1 VKKSAAAIF
10 IILTCLIFPLK
21 VFSMEKIPV
30 FIKNFQIHSPDQADQ
45 YLSEGINSVLKA
57 IISPVQDVY
66 LSEEEKNEG
75 FVISGSIIIIEDTS
89 ITSASLTHKG
99 RILESYSKKSEKKS
113 DILTNISEFGTL
125 CKDIIES
132 ESDKNYD
139 GDLEK
144 KAEPEKIHSN
154 KILFSTDEIP
164 EEIISITCALIN
176 EDKKPDI
183 AWITE
188 KTLTISSIEDG
199 MFKTLAK
206 YGLPANLS
214 PLSLESFSRDGKGM
228 IIANLYDNKNK
239 NFRAALFYLNSQSKK
254 IEKDENLPSN
264 YFYKSTILD
273 SGKKIIAAKQG
284 DNFKTSLFRKGI
296 KILNLKNLN
305 IENFDLKKDFDFF
318 PSIASGS
325 FTKPD
330 SREWAFLK
338 ENGSLQ
344 FFSED
349 LKKLY
354 ETDGVFGGSVT
365 FADYEKEGR
374 DEIDSRYFFPTRLIS
389 VQTKDR
395 KTMLLTI
402 KNKDGGS
409 RILQRLRFFK
419 EGYVAG
425 LEWDKISFEE
435 VFKSR
440 SFQGWI
446 SDFQLCDIDMDG
458 KNELIIA
465 NPNKSEGLAK
475 NPVSRI
481 IVLPFSR

>member
-1 VKKSAAAIF
+1 
-10 IILTCLIFPLK
+10 
-21 VFSMEKIPV
+21 
-30 FIKNFQIHSPDQADQ
+30 
-45 YLSEGINSVLKA
+45 
-57 IISPVQDVY
+57 
-66 LSEEEKNEG
+66 
-75 FVISGSIIIIEDTS
+75 
-89 ITSASLTHKG
+89 
-99 RILESYSKKSEKKS
+99 
-113 DILTNISEFGTL
+113 
-125 CKDIIES
+125 
-132 ESDKNYD
+132 
-139 GDLEK
+139 
-144 KAEPEKIHSN
+144 
-154 KILFSTDEIP
+154 
-164 EEIISITCALIN
+164 
-176 EDKKPDI
+176 
-183 AWITE
+183 
-188 KTLTISSIEDG
+188 
-199 MFKTLAK
+199 
-206 YGLPANLS
+206 
-214 PLSLESFSRDGKGM
+214 
-228 IIANLYDNKNK
+228 
-239 NFRAALFYLNSQSKK
+239 
-254 IEKDENLPSN
+254 
-264 YFYKSTILD
+264 
-273 SGKKIIAAKQG
+273 
-284 DNFKTSLFRKGI
+284 
-296 KILNLKNLN
+296 
-305 IENFDLKKDFDFF
+305 
-318 PSIASGS
+318 
-325 FTKPD
+325 TKPD

-354 ETDGVFGGSVT
+354 ETDSVFGGSVT